1 MLNFGGTN
9 LIYIP
14 MKTRLLIFLFL
25 GNLFAISAQKM
36 APIVSLPN
44 GWKLSS
50 AGKSFGLGDL
60 PLNIAVSNSKKFVAV
75 TNNGVSAHSIMLID
89 VKSERVID
97 SVIIPKA
104 WYGLAFSSDD
114 QFLYAAGGHDNKIV
128 RYEIIQNKLNKKD
141 EIVLGAVWPNRVA
154 PSGITFDSK
163 RQKIYV
169 VTRDNRT
176 LYVIDAKTQ
185 KIEKQFGLDGEA
197 YMSVLSTDAKELYI
211 SCWGCDHVL
220 VFDLNMQAWKT
231 PIKVG
236 DNPNEMLVSPNG
248 QQLYVCN
255 ANDNTVSVINLK
267 TKKVIETLDVA
278 LYPNSPS
285 GSTTN
290 GLAMDPIK
298 KSLYIAN
305 ADNNC
310 LAVFDVSTPG
320 KSIPKGFIPVGWFP
334 TNVKFINNKIWVTNG
349 KGNTSLANPYGPR
362 PIKNGEE
369 VILHGA
375 DVNAPKEVQY
385 IGSLFKGTMS
395 VIPSPSVKDLQ
406 GYSKAVYR
414 NTSYSPT
421 KSDLAD
427 KDAPGFPIPMKM
439 GQKSPIKYVFYV
451 IKENRTYDQVLSD
464 VKGGNGDTTL
474 LLFGRKY
481 TPNQHAI
488 AEKFVLLDNFY
499 VDSEVSADGHM
510 WSMGAYATD
519 YMEKSWPTSYGGKG
533 GGIYGEPE
541 KNVVLNKSGYIW
553 DLCNRYGVTFRTYG
567 EFVTNGKA
575 TIPVLD
581 KHFHPTFPSY
591 SLAIMDT
598 TRLRIWKTEFETMVK
613 ENRVPQFN
621 TLRLGNDHT
630 EGLRIGRPT
639 PYAHVADNDLAVG
652 QLIETLSK
660 SPIWNETA
668 VFILEDDAQNG
679 ADHVDAHRSTAYVA
693 GGFVKRNYVDHTA
706 YSTSSMLRTMELILG
721 LSPMSQYDAAAMP
734 MWRCFDSVAKPS
746 DFKAISP
753 NVDLRSKNVA
763 RNEWQRKSELFNFE
777 KEDANND
784 VAFNLVLWHGLKGD
798 KIPFPGPT
806 RAAFVYPIIKKDLD
820 D

>member
-104 WYGLAFSSDD
+104 WYGLAFSPDD
-114 QFLYAAGGHDNKIV
+114 QYLYAAGGHDNKIV
-128 RYEIIQNKLNKKD
+128 RYEISQNKLNKKD

-211 SCWGCDHVL
+211 SCWGCDQVL

-236 DNPNEMLVSPNG
+236 DNPNEMLISPNG

-290 GLAMDPIK
+290 GLAMDPVK

-320 KSIPKGFIPVGWFP
+320 KSVPKGFIPVGWFP

-406 GYSKAVYR
+406 GYSKAVYG
-414 NTSYSPT
+414 NTSYSPS

-630 EGLRIGRPT
+630 EGLRLGRPT

-679 ADHVDAHRSTAYVA
+679 ADHVDAHRSPAYVA

-753 NVDLRSKNVA
+753 NVDLRTKNVA

-777 KEDANND
+777 KEDTNND

-798 KIPFPGPT
+798 KVPFPGPT

>member
-1 MLNFGGTN
+1 
-9 LIYIP
+9 
-14 MKTRLLIFLFL
+14 MKIRLLIGLYFGVLL
-25 GNLFAISAQKM
+25 TLSAQHM
-36 APIVSLPN
+36 SPVVSLPN
-44 GWKLSS
+44 GWKLSP
-50 AGKSFGLGDL
+50 AGKSFALGDL
-60 PLNIAVSNSKKFVAV
+60 PLNMAVSHSKKFIAV

-89 VKSERVID
+89 VKSARVID
-97 SVIIPKA
+97 STIIPKA
-104 WYGLAFSSDD
+104 WYGLTFSASD
-114 QFLYAAGGHDNKIV
+114 QFLYAAAGHDNKIV
-128 RYEIIQNKLNKKD
+128 KYEIAQNKLVKKS
-141 EIVLGAVWPNRVA
+141 EIILGAAWPNRIA
-154 PSGITFDSK
+154 PAGLTFDAK
-163 RQKIYV
+163 RQKLYV
-169 VTRDNRT
+169 VTRDNRS
-176 LYVIDAKTQ
+176 LYVIDAKTE
-185 KIEKQFGLDGEA
+185 KIEKQYGLDGEA
-197 YMSVLSTDAKELYI
+197 YMSVMSADSKELFI
-211 SCWGCDHVL
+211 SCWGCDQVL
-220 VFDLNMQAWKT
+220 VFDVEKQAWKS
-231 PIKVG
+231 PIRVG
-236 DNPNEMLVSPNG
+236 DNPNEMLLSANG

-255 ANDNTVSVINLK
+255 SNDNTVSVINIQA
-267 TKKVIETLDVA
+267 KKIIETLDVA

-290 GLAMDPIK
+290 GLALDPIK
-298 KSLYIAN
+298 KILYIAN

-310 LAVFDVSTPG
+310 LAVFDVAKPG
-320 KSIPKGFIPVGWFP
+320 KSVSKGFIPVGWFP
-334 TNVKFINNKIWVTNG
+334 TNIKFIQNKIWVSNG

-375 DVNAPKEVQY
+375 DINAPKEVQY
-385 IGSLFKGTMS
+385 IGSMFKGTMS
-395 VIPSPSVKDLQ
+395 VIPSPSAKDLVV
-406 GYSKAVYR
+406 YSKAVYR
-414 NTSYSPT
+414 NASYTPN
-421 KSDLAD
+421 KSELAD

-533 GGIYGEPE
+533 GGIYGDAE
-541 KNVVLNKSGYIW
+541 KNVVLNKNGYIW
-553 DLCNRYGVTFRTYG
+553 DECNRFGVSFRTYG
-567 EFVTNGKA
+567 EFVTAGKP
-575 TIPVLD
+575 TIPVLNN
-581 KHFHPTFPSY
+581 HFNPSFPSY

-598 TRLRIWKTEFETMVK
+598 TRLRIWKTEFDQMVK

-621 TLRLGNDHT
+621 TLRMGNDHT

-639 PYAHVADNDLAVG
+639 PYAHVADNDYAVG
-652 QLIETLSK
+652 LLIETLSK

-693 GGFVKRNYVDHTA
+693 GGFVKRNYVDHTP

-721 LSPMSQYDAAAMP
+721 LNPMSQYDAAAMP
-734 MWRCFDSVAKPS
+734 MWRCFDSEAKPF
-746 DFKAISP
+746 DFKAIKP
-753 NVDLRSKNVA
+753 NVDLQARNVV
-763 RNEWQRKSELFNFE
+763 RNEWQRRSELFNFD

-784 VAFNLVLWHGLKGD
+784 VAFNLVLWHGLKGNA
-798 KIPFPGPT
+798 IPFPGPT
-806 RAAFVYPIIKKDLD
+806 RAAFIFPIVKKDD
-820 D
+820 DDD

>member
-1 MLNFGGTN
+1 
-9 LIYIP
+9 
-14 MKTRLLIFLFL
+14 MKIRLLIFLFL

-104 WYGLAFSSDD
+104 WYGLAFSPDD

-141 EIVLGAVWPNRVA
+141 EIVLGAVWPNRIA

-169 VTRDNRT
+169 VTRDNRS

-185 KIEKQFGLDGEA
+185 KIDKQFGLDGEA
-197 YMSVLSTDAKELYI
+197 YMSVMSTDAKELYI

-220 VFDLNMQAWKT
+220 VFDLALQAWKA

-236 DNPNEMLVSPNG
+236 DNPNEMLTSPNG
-248 QQLYVCN
+248 QHLYVCN

-290 GLAMDPIK
+290 GLALDPVK
-298 KSLYIAN
+298 KSLFIAN

-320 KSIPKGFIPVGWFP
+320 KSVPKGFIPVGWFP

-385 IGSLFKGTMS
+385 IGSMFKGTMS

-414 NTSYSPT
+414 NASYSPS

-427 KDAPGFPIPMKM
+427 KEAPGFPIPMKM

-598 TRLRIWKTEFETMVK
+598 TRLRIWKTEFEAMVK

-679 ADHVDAHRSTAYVA
+679 ADHVDAHRSPAYVA

-706 YSTSSMLRTMELILG
+706 YSTSSMLRTIELILG

-734 MWRCFDSVAKPS
+734 MWRSFDSVAKPS

-753 NVDLRSKNVA
+753 NVDLQSKNVV

-777 KEDANND
+777 KEDTNND

-806 RAAFVYPIIKKDLD
+806 RAAFVYPIIKKYD
-820 D
+820 DD

>member
-1 MLNFGGTN
+1 
-9 LIYIP
+9 
-14 MKTRLLIFLFL
+14 MKIRLLIFLFL
-25 GNLFAISAQKM
+25 GNIFVISAQKM

-104 WYGLAFSSDD
+104 WYGLAFSPDD

-141 EIVLGAVWPNRVA
+141 EIVLGAVWPNRIA
-154 PSGITFDSK
+154 PSGITFDAK

-169 VTRDNRT
+169 VTRDNRS

-185 KIEKQFGLDGEA
+185 KIDKQFGLDGEA
-197 YMSVLSTDAKELYI
+197 YMSAMSTDSKELYI

-220 VFDLNMQAWKT
+220 VFDLNMQAWKA

-290 GLAMDPIK
+290 GLAMDPVK

-320 KSIPKGFIPVGWFP
+320 KSVPKGFIPVGWFP

-385 IGSLFKGTMS
+385 IGSMFKGTMS
-395 VIPSPSVKDLQ
+395 VIARPAEKDLQ

-414 NTSYSPT
+414 NASYSPT

-427 KDAPGFPIPMKM
+427 KEAPGFPIPMKM

-499 VDSEVSADGHM
+499 VDSEVSADGHQ

-639 PYAHVADNDLAVG
+639 PYAHVADNDYAVG
-652 QLIETLSK
+652 HLIETLSK

-734 MWRCFDSVAKPS
+734 MWRSFDSVAKPS
-746 DFKAISP
+746 DFKAITP
-753 NVDLRSKNVA
+753 NVDLRTKNVV
-763 RNEWQRKSELFNFE
+763 RNEWQRRSELFNFE
-777 KEDANND
+777 KEDTNND

-806 RAAFVYPIIKKDLD
+806 RAAFVYPIIKKDD
-820 D
+820 DD

>member
-1 MLNFGGTN
+1 
-9 LIYIP
+9 
-14 MKTRLLIFLFL
+14 MKIRLLIFLFL

-36 APIVSLPN
+36 APMVSLPN

-104 WYGLAFSSDD
+104 WYGLAFSPDD
-114 QFLYAAGGHDNKIV
+114 QYLYAAGGHDNKIV

-141 EIVLGAVWPNRVA
+141 EIVLGAVWPNRIA

-169 VTRDNRT
+169 VTRDNRS

-185 KIEKQFGLDGEA
+185 KIDKQFGLDGEA
-197 YMSVLSTDAKELYI
+197 YMSVMSTDAKELYI

-220 VFDLNMQAWKT
+220 VFDLGLQAWKA

-236 DNPNEMLVSPNG
+236 DNPNEMLISPNG

-290 GLAMDPIK
+290 GLALDPVK
-298 KSLYIAN
+298 KSLFIAN

-320 KSIPKGFIPVGWFP
+320 KSVPKGFIPVGWFP

-385 IGSLFKGTMS
+385 IGSMFKGTMS

-414 NTSYSPT
+414 NASYSPS

-427 KDAPGFPIPMKM
+427 KEAPGFPIPMKM

-598 TRLRIWKTEFETMVK
+598 TRLRIWKTEFEAMVK

-679 ADHVDAHRSTAYVA
+679 ADHVDAHRSPAYVA

-706 YSTSSMLRTMELILG
+706 YSTSSMLRTIELILG

-734 MWRCFDSVAKPS
+734 MWRSFDSVAKPS

-753 NVDLRSKNVA
+753 NVDLQAKNVV

-806 RAAFVYPIIKKDLD
+806 RAAFVYPIIKKDD
-820 D
+820 DD

>member
-104 WYGLAFSSDD
+104 WYGLTFSPDD
-114 QFLYAAGGHDNKIV
+114 QFLYAAGGYDNKIV

-141 EIVLGAVWPNRVA
+141 EIVLGAVWPNRVG
-154 PSGITFDSK
+154 PSGITFDSQ

-185 KIEKQFGLDGEA
+185 KIEKQFGLDAEA

-220 VFDLNMQAWKT
+220 VFDLNMQAWKA

-236 DNPNEMLVSPNG
+236 DNPNEMLISPNG
-248 QQLYVCN
+248 LQLYVCN

-290 GLAMDPIK
+290 GLALDPIK

-320 KSIPKGFIPVGWFP
+320 KSVPKGFIPVGWFP

-385 IGSLFKGTMS
+385 IGSMFKGSMS

-414 NTSYSPT
+414 NTSYSPS

-519 YMEKSWPTSYGGKG
+519 FMEKSWPTSYGGKG

-591 SLAIMDT
+591 SLAVMDT

-630 EGLRIGRPT
+630 EGLRLGCPT

-734 MWRCFDSVAKPS
+734 MWRSFDSVARPS

-753 NVDLRSKNVA
+753 NVDLRTKNVA
-763 RNEWQRKSELFNFE
+763 KNEWQRKSELFNFE
-777 KEDANND
+777 KEDTNND

-798 KIPFPGPT
+798 KVPFPGPT

>member
-1 MLNFGGTN
+1 MKRI
-9 LIYIP
+9 LI
-14 MKTRLLIFLFL
+14 IFFLL
-25 GNLFAISAQKM
+25 GNILSLSAQKM
-36 APIVSLPN
+36 APTVSLPN
-44 GWKLSS
+44 GWKLSP
-50 AGKSFGLGDL
+50 AGKSFALGDL
-60 PLNIAVSNSKKFVAV
+60 PLNISVSTSKKMLAV

-104 WYGLAFSSDD
+104 WYGLAFSPDD
-114 QFLYAAGGHDNKIV
+114 RYLYAAGGHDNKII
-128 RYEIIQNKLNKKD
+128 RYEINQSKLIKKD
-141 EIVLGAVWPNRVA
+141 EIILGPVWPNRIA
-154 PSGITFDSK
+154 PSGITFDNK
-163 RQKIYV
+163 RQKLYV
-169 VTRDNRT
+169 VTRDNRS
-176 LYVIDAKTQ
+176 LYIIDAKTQ
-185 KIEKQFGLDGEA
+185 KIVQKLGLDGEA
-197 YMSVLSTDAKELYI
+197 YMSVMSANSKELFI
-211 SCWGCDHVL
+211 SCWGCDQVL
-220 VFDLNMQAWKT
+220 VFDLDLLVWK
-231 PIKVG
+231 PSIKVG
-236 DNPNEMLVSPNG
+236 DNPNEMLLGPSG
-248 QQLYVCN
+248 KQLYVCN
-255 ANDNTVSVINLK
+255 ANDNSVSVIDLT

-290 GLAMDPIK
+290 GLAIDPK
-298 KSLYIAN
+298 RKQLYIAN

-310 LAVFDVSTPG
+310 LAVFDISNPG
-320 KSIPKGFIPVGWFP
+320 KCKPKGFIPVGWFP
-334 TNVKFINNKIWVTNG
+334 TQVKFIQNKIWVANG
-349 KGNTSLANPYGPR
+349 KGNTSLPNPYGPR
-362 PIKNGEE
+362 PVKNGEE
-369 VILHGA
+369 VLLHGA
-375 DVNAPKEVQY
+375 DINAPKAVQY
-385 IGSLFKGTMS
+385 IGSMLKGSMT
-395 VIPSPSVKDLQ
+395 VINAPTEAEML

-414 NTSYSPT
+414 NTSYSPS
-421 KSDLAD
+421 KSELAD
-427 KDAPGFPIPMKM
+427 KEAPGFPIPMKV

-474 LLFGRKY
+474 LLFGKKY

-499 VDSEVSADGHM
+499 VDSEVSADGHQ
-510 WSMGAYATD
+510 WTMGAYATD

-533 GGIYGEPE
+533 GGIYGDAE
-541 KNVVLNKSGYIW
+541 KNVVMNKNGYFW
-553 DLCNRYGVTFRTYG
+553 DLCHRYGVSFRSYG

-575 TIPVLD
+575 SIPVLNNQ
-581 KHFHPTFPSY
+581 FHPTFPSY
-591 SLAIMDT
+591 NLSIMDT
-598 TRLRIWKTEFETMVK
+598 TRLRIWKTEFDTMVK

-630 EGLRIGRPT
+630 EGLRLGRPT

-693 GGFVKRNYVDHTA
+693 GGFVKRNFVDHTA

-721 LSPMSQYDAAAMP
+721 LNPMSQYDAAAMP
-734 MWRCFDSVAKPS
+734 MWRCFDTVARPF
-746 DFKAISP
+746 DFKAIIP
-753 NVDLRSKNVA
+753 EIDLRSKNVA

-777 KEDANND
+777 KEDTNND

-798 KIPFPGPT
+798 KTPFPGPT
-806 RAAFVYPIIKKDLD
+806 RAAFVYPIIKKED
-820 D
+820 DDD

>member
-1 MLNFGGTN
+1 
-9 LIYIP
+9 
-14 MKTRLLIFLFL
+14 MKTRLLIFFFL

-36 APIVSLPN
+36 APVVSLPN

-60 PLNIAVSNSKKFVAV
+60 PLNIAVSHSKKFVAV

-104 WYGLAFSSDD
+104 WYGLTFSPDD

-141 EIVLGAVWPNRVA
+141 EIVLGAVWPNRIA
-154 PSGITFDSK
+154 PAGITCDSK

-169 VTRDNRT
+169 VTRDNRS

-185 KIEKQFGLDGEA
+185 KIDKQFGLDGEA
-197 YMSVLSTDAKELYI
+197 YMSVMSTDAKELYI

-236 DNPNEMLVSPNG
+236 DNPNEMLLSPNG
-248 QQLYVCN
+248 QHLYVCN

-290 GLAMDPIK
+290 GLAMDPVK

-310 LAVFDVSTPG
+310 LAVFDVSNPG
-320 KSIPKGFIPVGWFP
+320 KSVPKGFIPVGWFP

-362 PIKNGEE
+362 PVKNGEE

-375 DVNAPKEVQY
+375 DVNAPKKVQY
-385 IGSLFKGTMS
+385 IGSMFKGTMS
-395 VIPSPSVKDLQ
+395 VISRPTDKDLQ

-414 NTSYSPT
+414 NASYSPS

-427 KDAPGFPIPMKM
+427 KEAPGFPIPMKM

-533 GGIYGEPE
+533 GGIYGDPE

-598 TRLRIWKTEFETMVK
+598 TRLRIWKTEFETIVK

-679 ADHVDAHRSTAYVA
+679 ADHVDAHRSPAYLA

-706 YSTSSMLRTMELILG
+706 YSTSSMLRTIELILG

-734 MWRCFDSVAKPS
+734 MWRSFDSVAKPS

-753 NVDLRSKNVA
+753 NVDLRTKNVA

-777 KEDANND
+777 KEDTNND

>member
-1 MLNFGGTN
+1 
-9 LIYIP
+9 

-25 GNLFAISAQKM
+25 GNIFAISAQKM

-60 PLNIAVSNSKKFVAV
+60 PLNIAVSNSKKFAAV

-104 WYGLAFSSDD
+104 WYGLAFSPDD

-128 RYEIIQNKLNKKD
+128 RYEIIQNKLSKKD

-236 DNPNEMLVSPNG
+236 DNPNEMLISPNG

-320 KSIPKGFIPVGWFP
+320 KSVPKGFIPVGWFP

-414 NTSYSPT
+414 NTSYSPS

-753 NVDLRSKNVA
+753 NVDLRTKNVA

-798 KIPFPGPT
+798 KVPFPGPT

>member
-1 MLNFGGTN
+1 
-9 LIYIP
+9 
-14 MKTRLLIFLFL
+14 MKIRLLIFLFL
-25 GNLFAISAQKM
+25 GNFFAISAQKM

-104 WYGLAFSSDD
+104 WYGLAFSPDD
-114 QFLYAAGGHDNKIV
+114 QYLYAAGGHDNKIV

-236 DNPNEMLVSPNG
+236 DNPNEMLISPNG

-320 KSIPKGFIPVGWFP
+320 KSVPKGFIPVGWFP

-499 VDSEVSADGHM
+499 VDSEVSADGHQ

-679 ADHVDAHRSTAYVA
+679 ADHVDAHRSPAYLA

-706 YSTSSMLRTMELILG
+706 YSTSSMLRTIELILG

-753 NVDLRSKNVA
+753 NVDLRTKNVA

>member
-1 MLNFGGTN
+1 
-9 LIYIP
+9 
-14 MKTRLLIFLFL
+14 
-25 GNLFAISAQKM
+25 M

-104 WYGLAFSSDD
+104 WYGLAFSPDD

-141 EIVLGAVWPNRVA
+141 EIVLGAVWPNRIA
-154 PSGITFDSK
+154 PSGITFDAK

-169 VTRDNRT
+169 VTRDNRS

-185 KIEKQFGLDGEA
+185 KIDKQFGLDGEA
-197 YMSVLSTDAKELYI
+197 YMSAMSTDSKELYI

-220 VFDLNMQAWKT
+220 VFDLNMQAWKA

-320 KSIPKGFIPVGWFP
+320 KSVPKGFIPVGWFP

-385 IGSLFKGTMS
+385 IGSMFKGTMS
-395 VIPSPSVKDLQ
+395 VIARPAEKDLQ

-414 NTSYSPT
+414 NASYSPT

-427 KDAPGFPIPMKM
+427 KEAPGFPIPMKM

-499 VDSEVSADGHM
+499 VDSEVSADGHQ

-639 PYAHVADNDLAVG
+639 PYAHVADNDYAVG
-652 QLIETLSK
+652 LLIETLSK

-734 MWRCFDSVAKPS
+734 MWRSFDSVAKPS
-746 DFKAISP
+746 DFKAITP
-753 NVDLRSKNVA
+753 NVDLRTKNVA
-763 RNEWQRKSELFNFE
+763 RNEWQRRSELFNFE
-777 KEDANND
+777 KEDTNND

-806 RAAFVYPIIKKDLD
+806 RAAFVYPIIKKDD
-820 D
+820 DD

>member
-1 MLNFGGTN
+1 
-9 LIYIP
+9 
-14 MKTRLLIFLFL
+14 MKIRLLIFLFL
-25 GNLFAISAQKM
+25 GNIFAISAQKM

-60 PLNIAVSNSKKFVAV
+60 PLNIAVSTSKKFVAV

-104 WYGLAFSSDD
+104 WYGLAFSPDD

-141 EIVLGAVWPNRVA
+141 EIVLGAVWPNRIA
-154 PSGITFDSK
+154 PSGITLDAK

-169 VTRDNRT
+169 VTRDNRS
-176 LYVIDAKTQ
+176 LYMIDAKTQ
-185 KIEKQFGLDGEA
+185 KIDKQFGLDGEA
-197 YMSVLSTDAKELYI
+197 YMSAMSTDSKELYI

-220 VFDLNMQAWKT
+220 VFDLNMQAWKA

-290 GLAMDPIK
+290 GLAMDPVK

-320 KSIPKGFIPVGWFP
+320 KSVPKGFIPVGWFP

-385 IGSLFKGTMS
+385 IGSMFKGTMS
-395 VIPSPSVKDLQ
+395 VIARPAEKDLQ

-414 NTSYSPT
+414 NASYSPT

-427 KDAPGFPIPMKM
+427 KEAPGFPIPMKM

-499 VDSEVSADGHM
+499 VDSEVSADGHQ

-668 VFILEDDAQNG
+668 IFILEDDAQNG

-734 MWRCFDSVAKPS
+734 MWRSFDSVAKPS
-746 DFKAISP
+746 DFKAITP
-753 NVDLRSKNVA
+753 NVDLRTKNVA
-763 RNEWQRKSELFNFE
+763 RNEWQRRSELFNFE
-777 KEDANND
+777 KEDTNND

-806 RAAFVYPIIKKDLD
+806 RAAFVYPIIKKDD
-820 D
+820 DD

>member
-50 AGKSFGLGDL
+50 AGKSFALGDL

-104 WYGLAFSSDD
+104 WYGLAFSPDD

-236 DNPNEMLVSPNG
+236 DNPNEMLISPNG

-255 ANDNTVSVINLK
+255 ANDNTVSVISLK

-320 KSIPKGFIPVGWFP
+320 KSVPKGFIPVGWFP

-385 IGSLFKGTMS
+385 IGSLFKGSMS

-414 NTSYSPT
+414 NTSYSPS

-499 VDSEVSADGHM
+499 VDSEVSADGHQ

-630 EGLRIGRPT
+630 EGLRLGRPT

-753 NVDLRSKNVA
+753 NVDLRTKNVV

-777 KEDANND
+777 KEDTNND

-798 KIPFPGPT
+798 KVPFPGPT

>member
-1 MLNFGGTN
+1 
-9 LIYIP
+9 
-14 MKTRLLIFLFL
+14 MKIRLLIFLFL
-25 GNLFAISAQKM
+25 GNIFVISAQKM

-104 WYGLAFSSDD
+104 WYGLAFSPDD

-141 EIVLGAVWPNRVA
+141 EIVLGAVWPNRIA
-154 PSGITFDSK
+154 PSGITFDAK

-169 VTRDNRT
+169 VTRDNRS

-185 KIEKQFGLDGEA
+185 KIDKQFGLDGEA
-197 YMSVLSTDAKELYI
+197 YMSAMSTDSKELYI

-220 VFDLNMQAWKT
+220 VFDLTMQAWKA

-290 GLAMDPIK
+290 GLAMDPVK

-320 KSIPKGFIPVGWFP
+320 KSVPKGFIPVGWFP

-385 IGSLFKGTMS
+385 IGSMFKGTMS
-395 VIPSPSVKDLQ
+395 VIARPAEKDLQ

-414 NTSYSPT
+414 NASYSPT

-427 KDAPGFPIPMKM
+427 KEAPGFPIPMKM

-499 VDSEVSADGHM
+499 VDSEVSADGHQ

-639 PYAHVADNDLAVG
+639 PYAHVADNDYAVG
-652 QLIETLSK
+652 LLIETLSK

-734 MWRCFDSVAKPS
+734 MWRSFDSVAKPS
-746 DFKAISP
+746 DFKAITP
-753 NVDLRSKNVA
+753 NVDLRTKNVA
-763 RNEWQRKSELFNFE
+763 RNEWQRRSELFNFE
-777 KEDANND
+777 KEDTNND

-806 RAAFVYPIIKKDLD
+806 RAAFVYPIIKKDD
-820 D
+820 DD

>member
-1 MLNFGGTN
+1 
-9 LIYIP
+9 
-14 MKTRLLIFLFL
+14 
-25 GNLFAISAQKM
+25 M

-104 WYGLAFSSDD
+104 WYGLAFSPDD

-141 EIVLGAVWPNRVA
+141 EIVLGAVWPNRIA
-154 PSGITFDSK
+154 PSGITFDAK

-169 VTRDNRT
+169 VTRDNRS

-185 KIEKQFGLDGEA
+185 KIDKQFGLDGEA
-197 YMSVLSTDAKELYI
+197 YMSAMSTDSKELYI

-220 VFDLNMQAWKT
+220 VFDLTMQAWKA

-290 GLAMDPIK
+290 GLAMDPVK

-320 KSIPKGFIPVGWFP
+320 KSVPKGFIPVGWFP

-385 IGSLFKGTMS
+385 IGSMFKGTMS
-395 VIPSPSVKDLQ
+395 VIARPAEKDLQ

-414 NTSYSPT
+414 NASYSPT

-427 KDAPGFPIPMKM
+427 KEAPGFPIPMKM

-499 VDSEVSADGHM
+499 VDSEVSADGHQ

-639 PYAHVADNDLAVG
+639 PYAHVADNDYAVG
-652 QLIETLSK
+652 LLIETLSK

-734 MWRCFDSVAKPS
+734 MWRSFDSVAKPS
-746 DFKAISP
+746 DFKAITP
-753 NVDLRSKNVA
+753 NVDLRTKNVV
-763 RNEWQRKSELFNFE
+763 RNEWQRRSELFNFE
-777 KEDANND
+777 KEDTNND

-806 RAAFVYPIIKKDLD
+806 RAAFVYPIIKKDD
-820 D
+820 DD

>member
-1 MLNFGGTN
+1 
-9 LIYIP
+9 

-104 WYGLAFSSDD
+104 WYGLTFSPDD
-114 QFLYAAGGHDNKIV
+114 QFLYAAGGYDNKIV
-128 RYEIIQNKLNKKD
+128 RYEIVQNKLNKKD
-141 EIVLGAVWPNRVA
+141 EIVLGAVWPNRVG
-154 PSGITFDSK
+154 PSGITFDSQ

-176 LYVIDAKTQ
+176 LYVIDAKTL

-197 YMSVLSTDAKELYI
+197 YMSVMSTDSKELYI

-220 VFDLNMQAWKT
+220 VFDLALQAWKA

-236 DNPNEMLVSPNG
+236 DNPNEMLISPNG
-248 QQLYVCN
+248 LQLYVCN

-290 GLAMDPIK
+290 GLAMDPVK

-334 TNVKFINNKIWVTNG
+334 TNVKYINNKIWVTNG

-385 IGSLFKGTMS
+385 IGSMFKGTMS

-414 NTSYSPT
+414 NTSYSPS

-519 YMEKSWPTSYGGKG
+519 FMEKSWPTSYGGKG

-630 EGLRIGRPT
+630 EGLRLGRPT

-679 ADHVDAHRSTAYVA
+679 ADHVDAHRSPAYVA

-753 NVDLRSKNVA
+753 NVDLRTKNVA

-777 KEDANND
+777 KEDTNND

-798 KIPFPGPT
+798 KVPFPGPT

>member
-14 MKTRLLIFLFL
+14 MKIRLLIFLFL
-25 GNLFAISAQKM
+25 GNIFAISAQKM

-104 WYGLAFSSDD
+104 WYGLAFSPDD

-141 EIVLGAVWPNRVA
+141 EIVLGAVWPNRIA
-154 PSGITFDSK
+154 PSGITFDAK

-169 VTRDNRT
+169 VTRDNRS
-176 LYVIDAKTQ
+176 LYMIDAKTQ
-185 KIEKQFGLDGEA
+185 KIDKQFGLDGEA
-197 YMSVLSTDAKELYI
+197 YMSAMSTDSKELYI

-220 VFDLNMQAWKT
+220 VFDLTMQAWKA

-290 GLAMDPIK
+290 GLAMDPVK

-320 KSIPKGFIPVGWFP
+320 KSVPKGFIPVGWFP

-385 IGSLFKGTMS
+385 IGSMFKGTMS
-395 VIPSPSVKDLQ
+395 VIARPAEKDLQ

-414 NTSYSPT
+414 NASYSPS

-427 KDAPGFPIPMKM
+427 KEAPGFPIPMKM

-499 VDSEVSADGHM
+499 VDSEVSADGHQ

-533 GGIYGEPE
+533 GGIYGDPE

-630 EGLRIGRPT
+630 EGLRLGRPT

-679 ADHVDAHRSTAYVA
+679 ADHVDAHRSPAYLA

-734 MWRCFDSVAKPS
+734 MWRSFDSVAKPS
-746 DFKAISP
+746 DFKAITP
-753 NVDLRSKNVA
+753 NVDLRTKNVV
-763 RNEWQRKSELFNFE
+763 RNEWQRRSELFNFE
-777 KEDANND
+777 KEDTNND

-806 RAAFVYPIIKKDLD
+806 RAAFVYPIIKKDD
-820 D
+820 DD

>member
-1 MLNFGGTN
+1 
-9 LIYIP
+9 
-14 MKTRLLIFLFL
+14 MKIRLLIGLYFGVLL
-25 GNLFAISAQKM
+25 TLSAQHM
-36 APIVSLPN
+36 SPVVSLPN
-44 GWKLSS
+44 GWKLSP
-50 AGKSFGLGDL
+50 AGKSFALGDL
-60 PLNIAVSNSKKFVAV
+60 PLNMAVSNSKKFIAV

-89 VKSERVID
+89 VKSARVID
-97 SVIIPKA
+97 SIIIPKA
-104 WYGLAFSSDD
+104 WYGLTFSASD
-114 QFLYAAGGHDNKIV
+114 QFLYAAAGHDNKIV
-128 RYEIIQNKLNKKD
+128 KYEIAQNKLVKKS
-141 EIVLGAVWPNRVA
+141 EIILGAAWPNRIA
-154 PSGITFDSK
+154 PAGLTFDAK
-163 RQKIYV
+163 RQKLYV
-169 VTRDNRT
+169 VTRDNRS
-176 LYVIDAKTQ
+176 LYVIDAKTE
-185 KIEKQFGLDGEA
+185 KIEKQYGLDGEA
-197 YMSVLSTDAKELYI
+197 YMSVMSADSKELFI
-211 SCWGCDHVL
+211 SCWGCDQVL
-220 VFDLNMQAWKT
+220 VFDVEKQAWKS
-231 PIKVG
+231 PIRVG
-236 DNPNEMLVSPNG
+236 DNPNEMLLSANG

-255 ANDNTVSVINLK
+255 SNDNTVSVINIQA
-267 TKKVIETLDVA
+267 KKIIETLDVA

-290 GLAMDPIK
+290 GLALDPIK
-298 KSLYIAN
+298 KILYIAN

-310 LAVFDVSTPG
+310 LAVFDVARPG
-320 KSIPKGFIPVGWFP
+320 KSVSKGFIPVGWFP
-334 TNVKFINNKIWVTNG
+334 TNIKFIQNKIWVSNG

-375 DVNAPKEVQY
+375 DINAPKEVQY
-385 IGSLFKGTMS
+385 IGSMFKGTMS
-395 VIPSPSVKDLQ
+395 VIPSPSAKDLVV
-406 GYSKAVYR
+406 YSKAVYR
-414 NTSYSPT
+414 NASYTPN
-421 KSDLAD
+421 KSELAD

-533 GGIYGEPE
+533 GGIYGDAE
-541 KNVVLNKSGYIW
+541 KNVVLNKNGYIW
-553 DLCNRYGVTFRTYG
+553 DECNRFGVSFRTYG
-567 EFVTNGKA
+567 EFVTAGKP
-575 TIPVLD
+575 TIPVLNNR
-581 KHFHPTFPSY
+581 FNPSFPSY

-598 TRLRIWKTEFETMVK
+598 TRLRIWKTEFDQMVK

-621 TLRLGNDHT
+621 TLRMGNDHT

-639 PYAHVADNDLAVG
+639 PYAHVADNDYAVG
-652 QLIETLSK
+652 LLIETLSK

-693 GGFVKRNYVDHTA
+693 GGFVKRNYVDHTP

-721 LSPMSQYDAAAMP
+721 LNPMSQYDAAAMP
-734 MWRCFDSVAKPS
+734 MWRCFDSEAKPF
-746 DFKAISP
+746 DFKAIKP
-753 NVDLRSKNVA
+753 NVDLQARNVV
-763 RNEWQRKSELFNFE
+763 RNEWQRRSELFNFD

-784 VAFNLVLWHGLKGD
+784 VAFNLVLWHGLKGNA
-798 KIPFPGPT
+798 IPFPGPT
-806 RAAFVYPIIKKDLD
+806 RAAFIFPIVKKDD
-820 D
+820 DDD

>member
-1 MLNFGGTN
+1 
-9 LIYIP
+9 
-14 MKTRLLIFLFL
+14 
-25 GNLFAISAQKM
+25 
-36 APIVSLPN
+36 
-44 GWKLSS
+44 
-50 AGKSFGLGDL
+50 
-60 PLNIAVSNSKKFVAV
+60 
-75 TNNGVSAHSIMLID
+75 MLID

-104 WYGLAFSSDD
+104 WYGLAFSPDD

-141 EIVLGAVWPNRVA
+141 EIVLGAVWPNRIA

-169 VTRDNRT
+169 VTRDNRS

-197 YMSVLSTDAKELYI
+197 YMSVLSNDAKELYI

-220 VFDLNMQAWKT
+220 VFDLNMQAWKA

-290 GLAMDPIK
+290 GLAMDPVK

-320 KSIPKGFIPVGWFP
+320 KSVPKGFIPVGWFP

-385 IGSLFKGTMS
+385 IGSMFKGTMS
-395 VIPSPSVKDLQ
+395 VIARPAEKDLQ

-414 NTSYSPT
+414 NASYSPT

-427 KDAPGFPIPMKM
+427 KEAPGFPIPMKM

-533 GGIYGEPE
+533 GGIYGDPE

-591 SLAIMDT
+591 TLAIMDT

-639 PYAHVADNDLAVG
+639 PYAHVADNDYAVG
-652 QLIETLSK
+652 LLIETLSK

-734 MWRCFDSVAKPS
+734 MWRSFDSVAKPS
-746 DFKAISP
+746 DFKAIIP
-753 NVDLRSKNVA
+753 NVDLRTKNVA
-763 RNEWQRKSELFNFE
+763 RNEWQRRSELFNFE
-777 KEDANND
+777 KEDTNND

>member
-1 MLNFGGTN
+1 LLNFGDTN
-9 LIYIP
+9 LIYIS
-14 MKTRLLIFLFL
+14 MKTRLLVFLFL
-25 GNLFAISAQKM
+25 GNIFAISAQKM

-60 PLNIAVSNSKKFVAV
+60 PLNIAVSNSKKFIAV

-89 VKSERVID
+89 VKTERIID

-104 WYGLAFSSDD
+104 WYGLTFSPDD
-114 QFLYAAGGHDNKIV
+114 QYLYASGGYDNNIV
-128 RYEIIQNKLNKKD
+128 RYEIIQNKLKKKD
-141 EIVLGAVWPNRVA
+141 EIVLGAVWPNRVG
-154 PSGITFDSK
+154 PSGITFDAK

-169 VTRDNRT
+169 VTRDNRS

-185 KIEKQFGLDGEA
+185 KIEKQYGLDGEA
-197 YMSVLSTDAKELYI
+197 YMSVMSADANELYI
-211 SCWGCDHVL
+211 SCWGCDQVL
-220 VFDLNMQAWKT
+220 VLDLHMNAWKT
-231 PIKVG
+231 PVKVG

-255 ANDNTVSVINLK
+255 ANDNTVSVVNLK

-320 KSIPKGFIPVGWFP
+320 KSVPKGFIPVGWFP
-334 TNVKFINNKIWVTNG
+334 TNVKFINNKIWVANG

-362 PIKNGEE
+362 PVKNGEE

-375 DVNAPKEVQY
+375 DMNAPKEVQY
-385 IGSLFKGTMS
+385 IGSMFKGTMS
-395 VIPSPSVKDLQ
+395 VIPSPSLKDLQ
-406 GYSKAVYR
+406 VYSKAVYR
-414 NTSYSPT
+414 NTSYSPS

-519 YMEKSWPTSYGGKG
+519 FMEKSWPTSYGGKG

-541 KNVVLNKSGYIW
+541 KNVVLNKSGFIW
-553 DLCNRYGVTFRTYG
+553 DLCNRYGVSFRTYG

-598 TRLRIWKTEFETMVK
+598 TRLRIWKSEFETMVK

-679 ADHVDAHRSTAYVA
+679 ADHVDAHRSPAYLA

-734 MWRCFDSVAKPS
+734 MWRSFDSVARPS
-746 DFKAISP
+746 DFKALAP
-753 NVDLRSKNVA
+753 GVDLQAKNVVK
-763 RNEWQRKSELFNFE
+763 NEWQRKSELFNFE
-777 KEDANND
+777 KEDTNND

>member
-1 MLNFGGTN
+1 
-9 LIYIP
+9 
-14 MKTRLLIFLFL
+14 MKIRLLIGLYFGVLL
-25 GNLFAISAQKM
+25 TLSAQHM
-36 APIVSLPN
+36 SPVVSLPN
-44 GWKLSS
+44 GWKLSP
-50 AGKSFGLGDL
+50 AGKSFALGDL
-60 PLNIAVSNSKKFVAV
+60 PLNMAVSHSKKFIAV

-89 VKSERVID
+89 VKSARVID
-97 SVIIPKA
+97 STIIPKA
-104 WYGLAFSSDD
+104 WYGLTFSASD
-114 QFLYAAGGHDNKIV
+114 QFLYAAAGHDNKIV
-128 RYEIIQNKLNKKD
+128 KYEIAQNKLVKKS
-141 EIVLGAVWPNRVA
+141 EIILGAAWPNRIA
-154 PSGITFDSK
+154 PAGLTFDAK
-163 RQKIYV
+163 RQKLYV
-169 VTRDNRT
+169 VTRDNRS
-176 LYVIDAKTQ
+176 LYVIDAKTE
-185 KIEKQFGLDGEA
+185 KIEKQYGLDGEA
-197 YMSVLSTDAKELYI
+197 YMSVMSADSKELFI
-211 SCWGCDHVL
+211 SCWGCDQVL
-220 VFDLNMQAWKT
+220 VFDVEKQAWKS
-231 PIKVG
+231 PIRVG
-236 DNPNEMLVSPNG
+236 DNPNEMLLSANG

-255 ANDNTVSVINLK
+255 SNDNTVSVINIQA
-267 TKKVIETLDVA
+267 KKIIETLDVA

-290 GLAMDPIK
+290 GLALDPIK
-298 KSLYIAN
+298 KILYIAN

-310 LAVFDVSTPG
+310 LAVFDVARPG
-320 KSIPKGFIPVGWFP
+320 KSVSKGFIPVGWFP
-334 TNVKFINNKIWVTNG
+334 TNIKFIQNKIWVSNG

-375 DVNAPKEVQY
+375 DINAPKEVQY
-385 IGSLFKGTMS
+385 IGSMFKGTMS
-395 VIPSPSVKDLQ
+395 VIPSPSAKDLVV
-406 GYSKAVYR
+406 YSKAVYR
-414 NTSYSPT
+414 NASYTPN
-421 KSDLAD
+421 KSELAD

-533 GGIYGEPE
+533 GGIYGDAE
-541 KNVVLNKSGYIW
+541 KNVVLNKNGYIW
-553 DLCNRYGVTFRTYG
+553 DECNRFGVSFRTYG
-567 EFVTNGKA
+567 EFVTAGKP
-575 TIPVLD
+575 TIPVLNN
-581 KHFHPTFPSY
+581 HFNPSFPSY

-598 TRLRIWKTEFETMVK
+598 TRLRIWKTEFDQMVK

-621 TLRLGNDHT
+621 TLRMGNDHT

-639 PYAHVADNDLAVG
+639 PYAHVADNDYAVG
-652 QLIETLSK
+652 LLIETLSK

-693 GGFVKRNYVDHTA
+693 GGFVKRNYVDHTP

-721 LSPMSQYDAAAMP
+721 LNPMSQYDAAAMP
-734 MWRCFDSVAKPS
+734 MWRCFDNEAKPF
-746 DFKAISP
+746 DFKAIKP
-753 NVDLRSKNVA
+753 NVDLQARNVV
-763 RNEWQRKSELFNFE
+763 RNEWQRRSELFNFD

-784 VAFNLVLWHGLKGD
+784 VAFNLVLWHGLKGNA
-798 KIPFPGPT
+798 IPFPGPT
-806 RAAFVYPIIKKDLD
+806 RAAFIFPIVKKDD
-820 D
+820 DDD

>member
-104 WYGLAFSSDD
+104 WYGLAFSPDD
-114 QFLYAAGGHDNKIV
+114 QYLYAAGGHDNKIV
-128 RYEIIQNKLNKKD
+128 RYEISQNKLNKKD

-220 VFDLNMQAWKT
+220 VFDLNMQAWKA

-236 DNPNEMLVSPNG
+236 DNPNEMLISPNG

-290 GLAMDPIK
+290 GLAMDPVK
-298 KSLYIAN
+298 KSLFIAN

-320 KSIPKGFIPVGWFP
+320 KSVPKGFIPVGWFP

-533 GGIYGEPE
+533 GGIYGDPE

-753 NVDLRSKNVA
+753 NVDLRTKNVA

-777 KEDANND
+777 KEDTNND

>member
-1 MLNFGGTN
+1 
-9 LIYIP
+9 
-14 MKTRLLIFLFL
+14 MKIRLLIGLYFGVLL
-25 GNLFAISAQKM
+25 TLSAQHM
-36 APIVSLPN
+36 SPVVSLPN
-44 GWKLSS
+44 GWKLSP
-50 AGKSFGLGDL
+50 AGKSFALGDL
-60 PLNIAVSNSKKFVAV
+60 PLNMAVSHSKKFIAV

-89 VKSERVID
+89 VKSARVID
-97 SVIIPKA
+97 STIIPKA
-104 WYGLAFSSDD
+104 WYGLTFSASD
-114 QFLYAAGGHDNKIV
+114 QFLYAAAGHDNKIV
-128 RYEIIQNKLNKKD
+128 KYEIAQNKLVKKS
-141 EIVLGAVWPNRVA
+141 EIILGAAWPNRIA
-154 PSGITFDSK
+154 PAGLTFDAK
-163 RQKIYV
+163 RQKLYV
-169 VTRDNRT
+169 VTRDNRS
-176 LYVIDAKTQ
+176 LYVIDAKTE

-197 YMSVLSTDAKELYI
+197 YMSVMSADSKELFI
-211 SCWGCDHVL
+211 SCWGCDQVL
-220 VFDLNMQAWKT
+220 VFDVEKQAWKS
-231 PIKVG
+231 PIRVG
-236 DNPNEMLVSPNG
+236 DNPNEMLLSANG

-255 ANDNTVSVINLK
+255 SNDNTVSVINIQA
-267 TKKVIETLDVA
+267 KKIIETLDVA

-290 GLAMDPIK
+290 GLALDPIK
-298 KSLYIAN
+298 KILYIAN

-310 LAVFDVSTPG
+310 LAVFDVARPG
-320 KSIPKGFIPVGWFP
+320 KSVSKGFIPVGWFP
-334 TNVKFINNKIWVTNG
+334 TNIKFIQNKIWVSNG

-375 DVNAPKEVQY
+375 DINAPKEVQY
-385 IGSLFKGTMS
+385 IGSMFKGTMS
-395 VIPSPSVKDLQ
+395 VIPSPSAKDLVV
-406 GYSKAVYR
+406 YSKAVYR
-414 NTSYSPT
+414 NASYTPN
-421 KSDLAD
+421 KSELAD

-533 GGIYGEPE
+533 GGIYGDAE
-541 KNVVLNKSGYIW
+541 KNVVLNKNGYIW
-553 DLCNRYGVTFRTYG
+553 DECNRFGVSFRTYG
-567 EFVTNGKA
+567 EFVTAGKP
-575 TIPVLD
+575 TIPVLNN
-581 KHFHPTFPSY
+581 HFNPSFPSY

-598 TRLRIWKTEFETMVK
+598 TRLRIWKTEFDQMVK

-621 TLRLGNDHT
+621 TLRMGNDHT

-639 PYAHVADNDLAVG
+639 PYAHVADNDYAVG
-652 QLIETLSK
+652 LLIETLSK

-693 GGFVKRNYVDHTA
+693 GGFVKRNYVDHTP

-721 LSPMSQYDAAAMP
+721 LNPMSQYDAAAMP
-734 MWRCFDSVAKPS
+734 MWRCFDTEAKPF
-746 DFKAISP
+746 DFKAIKP
-753 NVDLRSKNVA
+753 NVDLQARNVV
-763 RNEWQRKSELFNFE
+763 RNEWQRRSELFNFD

-784 VAFNLVLWHGLKGD
+784 VAFNLVLWHGLKGNA
-798 KIPFPGPT
+798 IPFPGPT
-806 RAAFVYPIIKKDLD
+806 RAAFIFPIVKKDD
-820 D
+820 DDD

>member
-1 MLNFGGTN
+1 
-9 LIYIP
+9 
-14 MKTRLLIFLFL
+14 MKIRLLIGLYFGVLL
-25 GNLFAISAQKM
+25 TLSAQHM
-36 APIVSLPN
+36 SPVVSLPN
-44 GWKLSS
+44 GWKLSP
-50 AGKSFGLGDL
+50 AGKSFALGDL
-60 PLNIAVSNSKKFVAV
+60 PLNMAVSHSKKFIAV

-89 VKSERVID
+89 VKSARVID
-97 SVIIPKA
+97 STIIPKA
-104 WYGLAFSSDD
+104 WYGLTFSASD
-114 QFLYAAGGHDNKIV
+114 QFLYAAAGHDNKIV
-128 RYEIIQNKLNKKD
+128 KYEIAQNKLVKKS
-141 EIVLGAVWPNRVA
+141 EIILGAAWPNRIA
-154 PSGITFDSK
+154 PAGLTFDAK
-163 RQKIYV
+163 RQKLYV
-169 VTRDNRT
+169 VTRDNRS
-176 LYVIDAKTQ
+176 LYVIDAKTE
-185 KIEKQFGLDGEA
+185 KIEKQYGLDGEA
-197 YMSVLSTDAKELYI
+197 YMSVMSADSKELFI
-211 SCWGCDHVL
+211 SCWGCDQVL
-220 VFDLNMQAWKT
+220 VFDVEKQAWKS
-231 PIKVG
+231 PIRVG
-236 DNPNEMLVSPNG
+236 DNPNEMLLSANG

-255 ANDNTVSVINLK
+255 SNDNTVSVINIQA
-267 TKKVIETLDVA
+267 KKIIETLDVA

-290 GLAMDPIK
+290 GLALDPIK
-298 KSLYIAN
+298 KILYIAN

-310 LAVFDVSTPG
+310 LAVFDVARPG
-320 KSIPKGFIPVGWFP
+320 KSVSKGFIPVGWFP
-334 TNVKFINNKIWVTNG
+334 TNIKFIQNKIWVSNG

-375 DVNAPKEVQY
+375 DINAPKEVQY
-385 IGSLFKGTMS
+385 IGSMFKGTMS
-395 VIPSPSVKDLQ
+395 VIPSPSAKDLVV
-406 GYSKAVYR
+406 YSKAVYR
-414 NTSYSPT
+414 NASYTPN
-421 KSDLAD
+421 KSELAD

-533 GGIYGEPE
+533 GGIYGDAE
-541 KNVVLNKSGYIW
+541 KNVVLNKNGYIW
-553 DLCNRYGVTFRTYG
+553 DECNRFGVSFRTYG
-567 EFVTNGKA
+567 EFVTAGKP
-575 TIPVLD
+575 TIPVLNN
-581 KHFHPTFPSY
+581 HFNPSFPSY

-598 TRLRIWKTEFETMVK
+598 TRLRIWKTEFDQMVK

-621 TLRLGNDHT
+621 TLRMGNDHT

-639 PYAHVADNDLAVG
+639 PYAHVADNDYAVG
-652 QLIETLSK
+652 LLIETLSK

-693 GGFVKRNYVDHTA
+693 GGFVKRNYVDHTP

-721 LSPMSQYDAAAMP
+721 LNPMSQYDAAAMP
-734 MWRCFDSVAKPS
+734 MWRCFDSEAKPF
-746 DFKAISP
+746 DFKAIKP
-753 NVDLRSKNVA
+753 NVDLQARNVV
-763 RNEWQRKSELFNFE
+763 RNEWQRRSELFNFD

-784 VAFNLVLWHGLKGD
+784 VAFNLVLWHGLKGNA
-798 KIPFPGPT
+798 IPFPGPT
-806 RAAFVYPIIKKDLD
+806 RAAFIFPIVKKDD
-820 D
+820 DDD

>member
-1 MLNFGGTN
+1 
-9 LIYIP
+9 
-14 MKTRLLIFLFL
+14 MKIRLLIFLFL
-25 GNLFAISAQKM
+25 GNIFAISAQKM

-104 WYGLAFSSDD
+104 WYGLAFSPDD

-141 EIVLGAVWPNRVA
+141 EIVLGAVWPNRIA
-154 PSGITFDSK
+154 PSGITFDAK

-169 VTRDNRT
+169 VTRDNRS

-197 YMSVLSTDAKELYI
+197 YMSVLSNDAKELYI

-220 VFDLNMQAWKT
+220 VFDLTMQAWKA

-320 KSIPKGFIPVGWFP
+320 KSVPKGFIPVGWFP

-385 IGSLFKGTMS
+385 IGSMFKGTMS
-395 VIPSPSVKDLQ
+395 VIARPAEKDLQ

-414 NTSYSPT
+414 NASYSPT

-427 KDAPGFPIPMKM
+427 KEAPGFPIPMKM

-499 VDSEVSADGHM
+499 VDSEVSADGHQ

-639 PYAHVADNDLAVG
+639 PYAHVADNDYAVG
-652 QLIETLSK
+652 LLIETLSK

-734 MWRCFDSVAKPS
+734 MWRSFDSVAKPS
-746 DFKAISP
+746 DFKAITP
-753 NVDLRSKNVA
+753 NVDLRTKNVV
-763 RNEWQRKSELFNFE
+763 RNEWQRRSELFNFE
-777 KEDANND
+777 KEDTNND

-806 RAAFVYPIIKKDLD
+806 RAAFVYPIIKKDD
-820 D
+820 DD

>member
-1 MLNFGGTN
+1 
-9 LIYIP
+9 
-14 MKTRLLIFLFL
+14 MKIRLLIVLLL
-25 GNLFAISAQKM
+25 GNIFAISAQKM

-104 WYGLAFSSDD
+104 WYGLAFSPDD

-128 RYEIIQNKLNKKD
+128 RYEITQNKLNKKD
-141 EIVLGAVWPNRVA
+141 EIILGAVWPNRIA

-169 VTRDNRT
+169 VTRDNRS

-185 KIEKQFGLDGEA
+185 KIEKQFGLDAEA
-197 YMSVLSTDAKELYI
+197 YMSVMSTDSKELYI

-220 VFDLNMQAWKT
+220 VFDLTMQAWKA

-290 GLAMDPIK
+290 GLAMDPVK
-298 KSLYIAN
+298 KSLFIAN

-320 KSIPKGFIPVGWFP
+320 KSVPKGFIPVGWFP

-414 NTSYSPT
+414 NTSYSPS

-427 KDAPGFPIPMKM
+427 KEAPGFPIPMKM

-519 YMEKSWPTSYGGKG
+519 FMEKSWPTSYGGKG

-639 PYAHVADNDLAVG
+639 PYAHVADNDYAVG
-652 QLIETLSK
+652 LLIETLSK

-734 MWRCFDSVAKPS
+734 MWRSFDSVAKPS
-746 DFKAISP
+746 DFKAITP
-753 NVDLRSKNVA
+753 NVDLRTKNVV
-763 RNEWQRKSELFNFE
+763 RNEWQRRSELFNFE
-777 KEDANND
+777 KEDTNND

-798 KIPFPGPT
+798 KVPFPGPT

>member
-1 MLNFGGTN
+1 
-9 LIYIP
+9 
-14 MKTRLLIFLFL
+14 MKIRLLIFLLL

-104 WYGLAFSSDD
+104 WYGLTFSPDD
-114 QFLYAAGGHDNKIV
+114 QFLYAAGGYDNKIV

-141 EIVLGAVWPNRVA
+141 EIVLGAVWPNRVG
-154 PSGITFDSK
+154 PSGITFDSN

-169 VTRDNRT
+169 VTRDNRS
-176 LYVIDAKTQ
+176 LYVIDAKSQ

-220 VFDLNMQAWKT
+220 VFDLNMQAWKA

-236 DNPNEMLVSPNG
+236 DNPNEMLISPNG
-248 QQLYVCN
+248 LQLYVCN

-298 KSLYIAN
+298 KCLYIAN

-320 KSIPKGFIPVGWFP
+320 KSVPKGFIPVGWFP

-385 IGSLFKGTMS
+385 IGSLFKGSMS

-414 NTSYSPT
+414 NASYSPG

-427 KDAPGFPIPMKM
+427 KEAPGFPIPMKM

-519 YMEKSWPTSYGGKG
+519 FMEKSWPTSYGGKG

-541 KNVVLNKSGYIW
+541 KNVVLNKSGFIW
-553 DLCNRYGVTFRTYG
+553 DLCNRYGVTYRTYG

-591 SLAIMDT
+591 TLAVMDT

-630 EGLRIGRPT
+630 EGLRLGRPT
-639 PYAHVADNDLAVG
+639 PYAHVADNDFAVG

-734 MWRCFDSVAKPS
+734 MWRCFDSVAKPI

-753 NVDLRSKNVA
+753 NVDLRTKNVA

-777 KEDANND
+777 KEDTNND

>member
-1 MLNFGGTN
+1 
-9 LIYIP
+9 

-104 WYGLAFSSDD
+104 WYGLAFSPDD
-114 QFLYAAGGHDNKIV
+114 QYLYAAGGHDNKIV
-128 RYEIIQNKLNKKD
+128 RYEISQNKLNKKD

-236 DNPNEMLVSPNG
+236 DNPNEMLISPNG

-533 GGIYGEPE
+533 GGIYGDPE

-753 NVDLRSKNVA
+753 NVDLRTKNVA

>member
-104 WYGLAFSSDD
+104 WYGLTFSPDD
-114 QFLYAAGGHDNKIV
+114 QFLYAAGGYDNKIV

-141 EIVLGAVWPNRVA
+141 EIVLGAVWPNRVG
-154 PSGITFDSK
+154 PSGITFDSQ

-185 KIEKQFGLDGEA
+185 KIEKQFGLDAEA

-220 VFDLNMQAWKT
+220 VFDLNMQAWKA

-236 DNPNEMLVSPNG
+236 DNPNEMLISPNG
-248 QQLYVCN
+248 LQLYVCN

-290 GLAMDPIK
+290 GLALDPIK

-320 KSIPKGFIPVGWFP
+320 KSVPKGFIPVGWFP

-385 IGSLFKGTMS
+385 IGSMFKGSMS

-414 NTSYSPT
+414 NTSYSPS

-519 YMEKSWPTSYGGKG
+519 FMEKSWPTSYGGKG

-591 SLAIMDT
+591 SLAVMDT

-630 EGLRIGRPT
+630 EGLRLGRPT

-734 MWRCFDSVAKPS
+734 MWRSFDSVARPS

-753 NVDLRSKNVA
+753 NVDLRTKNVA
-763 RNEWQRKSELFNFE
+763 KNEWQRKSELFNFE
-777 KEDANND
+777 KEDTNND

-798 KIPFPGPT
+798 KVPFPGPT

>member
-1 MLNFGGTN
+1 
-9 LIYIP
+9 
-14 MKTRLLIFLFL
+14 MKIRLLIGLYFGVLL
-25 GNLFAISAQKM
+25 TLSAQHM
-36 APIVSLPN
+36 SPVVSLPN
-44 GWKLSS
+44 GWKLSP
-50 AGKSFGLGDL
+50 AGKSFALGDL
-60 PLNIAVSNSKKFVAV
+60 PLNMAVSNSKKFIAV

-89 VKSERVID
+89 VKSARVID
-97 SVIIPKA
+97 SIIIPKA
-104 WYGLAFSSDD
+104 WYGLTFSASD
-114 QFLYAAGGHDNKIV
+114 QFLYAAAGHDNKIV
-128 RYEIIQNKLNKKD
+128 KYEIAQNKLVKKS
-141 EIVLGAVWPNRVA
+141 EIILGAAWPNRIA
-154 PSGITFDSK
+154 PAGLTFDAK
-163 RQKIYV
+163 RQKLYV
-169 VTRDNRT
+169 VTRDNRS
-176 LYVIDAKTQ
+176 LYVIDAKTE
-185 KIEKQFGLDGEA
+185 KIEKQYGLDGEA
-197 YMSVLSTDAKELYI
+197 YMSVMSADSKELFI
-211 SCWGCDHVL
+211 SCWGCDQVL
-220 VFDLNMQAWKT
+220 VFDVEKQAWKS
-231 PIKVG
+231 PIRVG
-236 DNPNEMLVSPNG
+236 DNPNEMLLSANG

-255 ANDNTVSVINLK
+255 SNDNTVSVINIQA
-267 TKKVIETLDVA
+267 KKIIETLDVA

-290 GLAMDPIK
+290 GLALDPIK
-298 KSLYIAN
+298 KILYIAN

-310 LAVFDVSTPG
+310 LAVFDVARPG
-320 KSIPKGFIPVGWFP
+320 KSVSKGFIPVGWFP
-334 TNVKFINNKIWVTNG
+334 TNIKFIQNKIWVSNG

-375 DVNAPKEVQY
+375 DINAPKEVQY
-385 IGSLFKGTMS
+385 IGSMFKGTMS
-395 VIPSPSVKDLQ
+395 VIPSPSAKDLLV
-406 GYSKAVYR
+406 YSKAVYR
-414 NTSYSPT
+414 NASYTPN
-421 KSDLAD
+421 KSELAD

-533 GGIYGEPE
+533 GGIYGDAE
-541 KNVVLNKSGYIW
+541 KNVVLNKNGYIW
-553 DLCNRYGVTFRTYG
+553 DECNRFGVSFRTYG
-567 EFVTNGKA
+567 EFVTAGKP
-575 TIPVLD
+575 TIPVLNN
-581 KHFHPTFPSY
+581 HFNPSFPSY

-598 TRLRIWKTEFETMVK
+598 TRLRIWKTEFDQMVK

-621 TLRLGNDHT
+621 TLRMGNDHT

-639 PYAHVADNDLAVG
+639 PYAHVADNDYAVG
-652 QLIETLSK
+652 LLIETLSK

-693 GGFVKRNYVDHTA
+693 GGFVKRNYVDHTP

-721 LSPMSQYDAAAMP
+721 LNPMSQYDAAAMP
-734 MWRCFDSVAKPS
+734 MWRCFDTEAKPF
-746 DFKAISP
+746 DFKAIKP
-753 NVDLRSKNVA
+753 NVDLQARNVV
-763 RNEWQRKSELFNFE
+763 RNEWQRRSELFNFD

-784 VAFNLVLWHGLKGD
+784 VAFNLVLWHGLKGNA
-798 KIPFPGPT
+798 IPFPGPT
-806 RAAFVYPIIKKDLD
+806 RAAFIFPIVKKDD
-820 D
+820 DDD

>member
-1 MLNFGGTN
+1 
-9 LIYIP
+9 
-14 MKTRLLIFLFL
+14 MKIRLLIFLFL
-25 GNLFAISAQKM
+25 GNIFAISAQKM

-104 WYGLAFSSDD
+104 WYGLAFSPDD

-141 EIVLGAVWPNRVA
+141 EIVLGAVWPNRIA
-154 PSGITFDSK
+154 PSGITFDAK

-169 VTRDNRT
+169 VTRDNRS

-197 YMSVLSTDAKELYI
+197 YMSVLSNDAKELYI

-220 VFDLNMQAWKT
+220 VFDLNMQAWKA

-290 GLAMDPIK
+290 GLAMDPVK

-320 KSIPKGFIPVGWFP
+320 KSVPKGFIPVGWFP

-385 IGSLFKGTMS
+385 IGSMFKGTMS
-395 VIPSPSVKDLQ
+395 VIARPAEKDLQ

-414 NTSYSPT
+414 NASYSPT

-427 KDAPGFPIPMKM
+427 KEAPGFPIPMKM

-499 VDSEVSADGHM
+499 VDSEVSADGHQ

-639 PYAHVADNDLAVG
+639 PYAHVADNDYAVG
-652 QLIETLSK
+652 LLIETLSK

-734 MWRCFDSVAKPS
+734 MWRSFDSVAKPS
-746 DFKAISP
+746 DFKAITP
-753 NVDLRSKNVA
+753 NVDLRTKNVV
-763 RNEWQRKSELFNFE
+763 RNEWQRRSELFNFE
-777 KEDANND
+777 KEDTNND

-806 RAAFVYPIIKKDLD
+806 RAAFVYPIIKKDD
-820 D
+820 DD

>member
-1 MLNFGGTN
+1 
-9 LIYIP
+9 
-14 MKTRLLIFLFL
+14 MKIRLLIFLLL

-104 WYGLAFSSDD
+104 WYGLTFSPDD
-114 QFLYAAGGHDNKIV
+114 QFLYAAGGYDNKIV

-141 EIVLGAVWPNRVA
+141 EVVLGAVWPNRVG
-154 PSGITFDSK
+154 PSGITFDSN

-169 VTRDNRT
+169 VTRDNRS
-176 LYVIDAKTQ
+176 LYIIDAKTQ
-185 KIEKQFGLDGEA
+185 KIERQFGLDGEA

-220 VFDLNMQAWKT
+220 VFDLNMQAWKA

-236 DNPNEMLVSPNG
+236 DNPNEMLISPNG
-248 QQLYVCN
+248 LQLYVCN

-298 KSLYIAN
+298 KCLYIAN

-320 KSIPKGFIPVGWFP
+320 KSVPKGFIPVGWFP

-385 IGSLFKGTMS
+385 IGSLFKGSMS
-395 VIPSPSVKDLQ
+395 VIPSPSIKDLQ

-414 NTSYSPT
+414 NASYSPG

-427 KDAPGFPIPMKM
+427 KEAPGFPIPMKM

-519 YMEKSWPTSYGGKG
+519 FMEKSWPTSYGGKG

-541 KNVVLNKSGYIW
+541 KNVVLNKSGFIW
-553 DLCNRYGVTFRTYG
+553 DLCNRYGVTYRTYG

-591 SLAIMDT
+591 TLAVMDT

-630 EGLRIGRPT
+630 EGLRLGRPT
-639 PYAHVADNDLAVG
+639 PYAHVADNDFAVG

-734 MWRCFDSVAKPS
+734 MWRCFDSVAKPI

-753 NVDLRSKNVA
+753 NVDLRTKNVA

-777 KEDANND
+777 KEDTNND